1 MPPVATVST
10 KQAAI
15 EGAQAAQDAARDWQA
30 VHSDASI
37 QYTPLPELSEK
48 AAEPPAWLKALGEFL
63 RDLFEPIGRAFG
75 MSWDVLKWVLIG
87 IGALILLYVLW
98 QVLQPLIQRWRLR
111 QSGAGHAAGEHE
123 WAPDR
128 LEALALLEDADRLAA
143 EGRFDEATHLLLHR
157 SVRQIAAARPDWV
170 HPASTAREIAAI
182 GALPDAARQA
192 FALIAARVERSFFA
206 LGALSLADWQ
216 AARDAYA
223 RFALERLPATGAAA
237 G

>member
-1 MPPVATVST
+1 M
-10 KQAAI
+10 
-15 EGAQAAQDAARDWQA
+15 EGAQAAHDAARDWQA

-37 QYTPLPELSEK
+37 QYAPLPELSEK
-48 AAEPPAWLKALGEFL
+48 AAEPPVWLKALGELL

-75 MSWDVLKWVLIG
+75 MSWEVLKWVLIG

-98 QVLQPLIQRWRLR
+98 QVFQPLIQRWRLR
-111 QSGAGHAAGEHE
+111 QHGEGHTVDDPE
-123 WAPDR
+123 WAPGR
-128 LEALALLEDADRLAA
+128 QEALALLEDADRLAA

-206 LGALSLADWQ
+206 LGALSSTDWQ

-223 RFALERLPATGAAA
+223 EFALQRLPGRGEAAR
-237 G
+237 